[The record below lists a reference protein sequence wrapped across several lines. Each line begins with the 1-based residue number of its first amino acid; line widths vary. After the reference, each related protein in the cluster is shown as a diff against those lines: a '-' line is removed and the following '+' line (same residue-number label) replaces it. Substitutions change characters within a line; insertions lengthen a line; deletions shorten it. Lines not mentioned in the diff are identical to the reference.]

1 MWPIKLL
8 FVVLFLFVLIS
19 LFQAL
24 NIMRKDQTTVSMSQF
39 IGRRLI
45 YSALLLILII
55 VAMAFGLITPN
66 PRPY

>member
-45 YSALLLILII
+45 YSSLLLILII
-55 VAMAFGLITPN
+55 LTMAFGLITPN

>member
-8 FVVLFLFVLIS
+8 FIAFFIFVLVS

-24 NIMRKDQTTVSMSQF
+24 NIMRKEQSNVSMTKF
-39 IGRRLI
+39 IGRRI
-45 YSALLLILII
+45 ICSVALMALILL
-55 VAMAFGLITPN
+55 AMAFGLITPN

>member
-24 NIMRKDQTTVSMSQF
+24 NIMRKEQTTVSMSQF

-45 YSALLLILII
+45 YSAVLLILII
-55 VAMAFGLITPN
+55 LAMAFGLITPN

>member
-8 FVVLFLFVLIS
+8 FVILFLFVLIS

-24 NIMRKDQTTVSMSQF
+24 NIMRKEQTTVSMSQF

-55 VAMAFGLITPN
+55 LAMAFGLITPN

>member
-24 NIMRKDQTTVSMSQF
+24 NIMRKEQTTVNMSQF

-45 YSALLLILII
+45 YSAILLILII
-55 VAMAFGLITPN
+55 LAMVFGLITPN

>member
-8 FVVLFLFVLIS
+8 FIAFFIFVLVS

-24 NIMRKDQTTVSMSQF
+24 NIMRKERSNISMTKF

-45 YSALLLILII
+45 YSVALMALII
-55 VAMAFGLITPN
+55 LAMVFGLITPN

>member
-24 NIMRKDQTTVSMSQF
+24 NIMRKEQTTISMSQF
-39 IGRRLI
+39 VGRRLI

-55 VAMAFGLITPN
+55 LAIAFGLITPN

>member
-55 VAMAFGLITPN
+55 LAMAFGLITPN

>member
-8 FVVLFLFVLIS
+8 FIILFLFVLIS

-24 NIMRKDQTTVSMSQF
+24 NIMRKEQTTVSMSQF

-55 VAMAFGLITPN
+55 LAMAFGLITPN

>member
-1 MWPIKLL
+1 MWPIKVL

-24 NIMRKDQTTVSMSQF
+24 NIMRKEQTTVSMSQF

-45 YSALLLILII
+45 YSAVLLILII
-55 VAMAFGLITPN
+55 LAMAFGLITPN

>member
-45 YSALLLILII
+45 YSSLLLILII
-55 VAMAFGLITPN
+55 LAMAFGLITPN

>member
-8 FVVLFLFVLIS
+8 FVAIFIFILFS

-24 NIMRKDQTTVSMSQF
+24 SIMRNPQTDISMSKF
-39 IGRRLI
+39 IGRRLL
-45 YSALLLILII
+45 YSAVLLILII
-55 VAMAFGLITPN
+55 LAMAFGLITPN